1 LTGVIRISM
10 LERVNMRRSPVQRVG
25 LIGGGQ
31 LGLML
36 AEAASRLDV
45 EVHIL
50 DPDAS
55 PPAARAAVRHVRG
68 SLDDE
73 TAIAELAAE
82 CDILSYEIERGDPG
96 ALRRIGIPV
105 EPSPATL
112 EIIQDKLVQRRF
124 LARAGIAM
132 PRFAAIDDDDASG
145 VASGV
150 AAFGFPL
157 VQKARRGGYDGR
169 GVVIH
174 HDGRSDGT
182 LPASPLP
189 WDSRCYVETAVAVR
203 TELAVIVA
211 RSRSG
216 ETAIY
221 DPVEMHFDPNLNL
234 VDAVICPAA
243 VSADKRDRAREIAG
257 AAVSALPGAGVFA
270 VELFVDDDGDVLVN
284 EIAPR
289 PHNSGHLTIEAAET
303 SQYEQHI
310 RAILDLP
317 LGSTAFYRP
326 AVMRNV
332 LGGPVAGP
340 TAYTGIANALQ
351 VPGVHLHLYGKR
363 ESRPGRKMGHI
374 TVTGDDAWEHA
385 HTAWRRIGVNG
396 SV

>member
-1 LTGVIRISM
+1 
-10 LERVNMRRSPVQRVG
+10 
-25 LIGGGQ
+25 
-31 LGLML
+31 
-36 AEAASRLDV
+36 
-45 EVHIL
+45 
-50 DPDAS
+50 
-55 PPAARAAVRHVRG
+55 
-68 SLDDE
+68 
-73 TAIAELAAE
+73 
-82 CDILSYEIERGDPG
+82 
-96 ALRRIGIPV
+96 
-105 EPSPATL
+105 
-112 EIIQDKLVQRRF
+112 
-124 LARAGIAM
+124 M
-132 PRFAAIDDDDASG
+132 PRFAAIDEDDASRM
-145 VASGV
+145 ASGV
-150 AAFGFPL
+150 VSFGFPL

-169 GVVIH
+169 GVVVH
-174 HDGRSDGT
+174 QEGGPDGT

-189 WDSRCYVETAVAVR
+189 WDARCYIETAVAVK
-203 TELAVIVA
+203 TELAVIVV

-234 VDAVICPAA
+234 VDAVIYPAT
-243 VSADKRDRAREIAG
+243 VPPDTRERAREIAG

-270 VELFVDDDGDVLVN
+270 VELFVASDGDVLVN

-317 LGSTAFYRP
+317 LGSTAFHRP

-332 LGGPVAGP
+332 LGGPVTGP
-340 TAYTGIANALQ
+340 TAYSGVAGALQ

-374 TVTGDDAWEHA
+374 TVTGDGAWEHA

-396 SV
+396 SA